1 MAYRQV
7 TVHQDREERKKA
19 GTEAEAKFNE
29 AFAAQKYSEALQY
42 LVKMISS
49 GLTKAEYL
57 YKGAVC
63 CYMQNKDDLAMA
75 WIQNTLSFDPNYVS
89 ARLLLARICLR
100 TKREDDAM
108 DFLSVV
114 VAQGFDRLT
123 WEQKKDAIEI
133 WNSYGKAN
141 ADSVIAKNPKLEVM
155 RNATLPEKPKPAP
168 KPEPKPEPVPE
179 PKPEPEMNAAAQEP
193 EPEKPAASEAAWE
206 PEEKRPMTKAERE
219 QAAFAHALSKAR
231 LRGRAEAEDRNALER
246 KERREQ
252 EAISRMFARA
262 ENPQIGEDEE
272 DSSQRRKEEEALSNA
287 FAHAAPA
294 SHAKMEAEETNAN
307 PQPQE
312 EAGQEDDLAQMFA
325 MANPDGTHQMNEAEP
340 AQTEE
345 AVASEADA
353 APEQPEVEAEMPA
366 EAVIEP
372 EEQEPQ
378 AEQPKA
384 EAETPAEEAIE
395 PEEQEPQAEQPEA
408 EAEMPAEAAI
418 EPDAQEPQAE
428 QPEAEAETPAEE
440 AIEPDAQEP
449 QAEQPEAEAETPA
462 EAAAEP
468 DAQEPQEEPLN
479 PEAPQAPT
487 AADSQQSKEYE
498 ALQHAFLHAAGDKTA
513 TVEKTQ
519 AQLDREA
526 REEDAISRMF
536 ARVKAAA
543 AKPVE
548 ESTTES
554 EEAKRAAQEKQAR
567 ILQLAFASAQPG
579 SSSEDMAEVGDQE
592 TAAMNRAMAE
602 ASVQT
607 DEPQQDEAASQTEGE
622 QETTEEPPVMETQTP
637 AEEPSAE
644 EEAPAAE
651 EVQAEEEVPA
661 AEEVQAEEE
670 VPAEDNAEEIE
681 PEETA
686 APEEAEDT
694 SAQTS
699 EEPAA
704 ASAETPEESVTD
716 DIEHNLERDAE
727 EDSGA
732 QGEPEEGEEPNEAQV
747 AIHEAVSQHPEEGE
761 ESREVEVKTEDEA
774 AAAGEHVAS
783 TPAQVQQQITLV
795 MNKPVPLVEKVRMF
809 NLFGGA
815 AYVKKHYDAAQVL
828 LEAALKIDPGD
839 IETMRNLAFTFAAK
853 GEKERA
859 AALVTKLPRIDF
871 AVLRLLQD

>member
-1 MAYRQV
+1 M
-7 TVHQDREERKKA
+7 
-19 GTEAEAKFNE
+19 
-29 AFAAQKYSEALQY
+29 
-42 LVKMISS
+42 
-49 GLTKAEYL
+49 
-57 YKGAVC
+57 
-63 CYMQNKDDLAMA
+63 
-75 WIQNTLSFDPNYVS
+75 
-89 ARLLLARICLR
+89 
-100 TKREDDAM
+100 
-108 DFLSVV
+108 
-114 VAQGFDRLT
+114 
-123 WEQKKDAIEI
+123 
-133 WNSYGKAN
+133 
-141 ADSVIAKNPKLEVM
+141 
-155 RNATLPEKPKPAP
+155 
-168 KPEPKPEPVPE
+168 
-179 PKPEPEMNAAAQEP
+179 
-193 EPEKPAASEAAWE
+193 
-206 PEEKRPMTKAERE
+206 
-219 QAAFAHALSKAR
+219 
-231 LRGRAEAEDRNALER
+231 
-246 KERREQ
+246 
-252 EAISRMFARA
+252 
-262 ENPQIGEDEE
+262 
-272 DSSQRRKEEEALSNA
+272 
-287 FAHAAPA
+287 
-294 SHAKMEAEETNAN
+294 
-307 PQPQE
+307 
-312 EAGQEDDLAQMFA
+312 
-325 MANPDGTHQMNEAEP
+325 
-340 AQTEE
+340 
-345 AVASEADA
+345 
-353 APEQPEVEAEMPA
+353 
-366 EAVIEP
+366 
-372 EEQEPQ
+372 
-378 AEQPKA
+378 
-384 EAETPAEEAIE
+384 
-395 PEEQEPQAEQPEA
+395 
-408 EAEMPAEAAI
+408 
-418 EPDAQEPQAE
+418 
-428 QPEAEAETPAEE
+428 
-440 AIEPDAQEP
+440 
-449 QAEQPEAEAETPA
+449 
-462 EAAAEP
+462 
-468 DAQEPQEEPLN
+468 
-479 PEAPQAPT
+479 
-487 AADSQQSKEYE
+487 
-498 ALQHAFLHAAGDKTA
+498 HAAGDKTDP
-513 TVEKTQ
+513 VEKTQ

-548 ESTTES
+548 EPATES
-554 EEAKRAAQEKQAR
+554 EEEAKRAAQEQQAR

-579 SSSEDMAEVGDQE
+579 SSTEDMGDVGDQE

-602 ASVQT
+602 ASVQSE
-607 DEPQQDEAASQTEGE
+607 EPQQDEAASQTEGE

-661 AEEVQAEEE
+661 
-670 VPAEDNAEEIE
+670 EDNAEEIE

-704 ASAETPEESVTD
+704 ASTETPEESVTD

-747 AIHEAVSQHPEEGE
+747 AIHEAVSQQPEEGE